1 MSHVSLEE
9 LSSSTVQH
17 FGLSRR
23 LKRCTVVP
31 PCGSGL
37 VKCCTVVLQ
46 YGLGRL
52 KCCTVVPTCGLGR
65 LQCCTVV
72 PKCGW
77 GRLKCCTFVA
87 KFPDMLCIEGFYMV
101 RSTLRGQP
109 KTTKRQNPARD
120 YQHGQKLLRP
130 DTFLSLLCLCLPQ

>member
-1 MSHVSLEE
+1 MGALGDP
-9 LSSSTVQH
+9 SSSTVQH

-23 LKRCTVVP
+23 LKCCTVVP

-46 YGLGRL
+46 Y
-52 KCCTVVPTCGLGR
+52 GLGR

-87 KFPDMLCIEGFYMV
+87 KFPDMLCIEGFYIGIELV
-101 RSTLRGQP
+101 PPGRFRHTRAC
-109 KTTKRQNPARD
+109 T
-120 YQHGQKLLRP
+120 
-130 DTFLSLLCLCLPQ
+130 

>member
-1 MSHVSLEE
+1 MSHVSQEE

-87 KFPDMLCIEGFYMV
+87 KFPDMLCVEGFYVVIELFPLVAVGRPGCAHEV
-101 RSTLRGQP
+101 RQLMRAT
-109 KTTKRQNPARD
+109 
-120 YQHGQKLLRP
+120 RP
-130 DTFLSLLCLCLPQ
+130 CREKKNKKG